1 MATQGMFMHK
11 NKLYQQ
17 HDGVSMGSPLGP
29 TIANLFLPNMENK
42 ILQNN
47 VYFHP
52 KLYLRYVDD
61 IFCVF
66 NNETSSDRF
75 LYLLNKQ
82 HKKIKFTAEHG
93 SETLPFLDVE
103 VTITESGIETKIYKK
118 QTHTNLL
125 LNFNAICSMNLKS
138 GLMSFKPGK
147 NYMFHNSVVSKGS
160 YRT

>member
-11 NKLYQQ
+11 NKLYQR

-47 VYFHP
+47 VDFHS
-52 KLYLRYVDD
+52 KLYLRYADN

-75 LYLLNKQ
+75 LYLLNTQ

-103 VTITESGIETKIYKK
+103 VTITESGIEKQRFTKNKLTLTCY
-118 QTHTNLL
+118 
-125 LNFNAICSMNLKS
+125 
-138 GLMSFKPGK
+138 
-147 NYMFHNSVVSKGS
+147 
-160 YRT
+160 